1 MILNE
6 SCEMFY
12 KERLLRKQTLQ
23 VKCTEHDYDDLNI
36 AELESKGECLE
47 PLIDVVATT
56 TPILF
61 ALM

>member
-1 MILNE
+1 
-6 SCEMFY
+6 MFY
-12 KERLLRKQTLQ
+12 KERSSKLLRKQTLQ